1 MDKKVFLSWLSLVI
15 LIVTSAYVPVA
26 AAAKM
31 SIPMVGP
38 PTSTG
43 PGGHGSGNGP
53 GANSASPQASSNQSL
68 RRVVGVVSDYT
79 AGQSITIVDRQGNQF
94 TFDLDSPLRIVPAHR
109 AHLLGV
115 GAFVTIIAPN
125 NVPNGKHLAVGI
137 VIHPSVPPGFAGPAG
152 PITPTPIPPTNNIPT
167 GPVPPDTQP
176 DIDTFA
182 TNRPLS
188 PIIGFTFPA
197 GIDVGGVVPVEAAAF
212 LDFQPPA
219 SDGFSEVGMVAVSLD
234 QFIVAIDVVSTSDIV
249 AGQLIS
255 TTGPEV
261 VDVNFRR
268 IPQIVNP
275 DRANAT
281 YAEFQLDSAPDT
293 TAAITPNSVCFV
305 VSTAVDTFTRYCST
319 SATLLSQPAERQMR
333 LWATNPAS
341 ANRSSSLQSVD
352 LVGKALPLLPL
363 QIVSPASLS
372 VQDSFPTQYTD
383 LQNMIVAA
391 AAHIGFQAPLA
402 LDLTLSTIQDAQRI
416 QDCASAVGECTSDIV
431 AAPVPLDYFEQQYN
445 EKFGGDNGDDDDE
458 EESATAA
465 SSSPPTP
472 IALGVVSVL
481 QLIEYSTGIVQP
493 GDYRLDAWFDT
504 NGVFFAATLTGLTTN
519 DSPVVNQQIPAIPAT
534 FIDAVGNGPGAEIDR
549 FCIWR
554 FCCGR

>member
-1 MDKKVFLSWLSLVI
+1 MNKKAFLSWLSLVM
-15 LIVTSAYVPVA
+15 LVVTSAYVPA
-26 AAAKM
+26 AAAAHM
-31 SIPMVGP
+31 STPMIGP
-38 PTSTG
+38 PTSPG
-43 PGGHGSGNGP
+43 PGGNGP
-53 GANSASPQASSNQSL
+53 GGNAPSVNAAQSQASSSQQGV
-68 RRVVGVVSDYT
+68 RRIVGSVTDYT

-94 TFDLDSPLRIVPAHR
+94 TFDLSSPLRIVPAHR
-109 AHLLGV
+109 ADLLGV
-115 GAFVTIIAPN
+115 GAYVTVIAPN
-125 NVPNGKHLAVGI
+125 NVVNGKHIAVGI
-137 VIHPSVPPGFAGPAG
+137 VIHRGAPHSFAGPSG
-152 PITPTPIPPTNNIPT
+152 PTTPTPSPVPPPNNVPT
-167 GPVPPDTQP
+167 GPVPPDFQP

-255 TTGPEV
+255 TTGPDV

-305 VSTAVDTFTRYCST
+305 VSTAVDTFTRYCSINET
-319 SATLLSQPAERQMR
+319 VGS
-333 LWATNPAS
+333 
-341 ANRSSSLQSVD
+341 QSVD
-352 LVGKALPLLPL
+352 PFAKALPLVVL
-363 QIVSPASLS
+363 QAANPSSLS
-372 VQDSFPTQYTD
+372 VQDSFPAQYAD
-383 LQNMIVAA
+383 LQNIIVAA

-402 LDLTLSTIQDAQRI
+402 IDQTLSTIQDAQRI
-416 QDCASAVGECTSDIV
+416 QDCADAVGECTSDIV

-481 QLIEYSTGIVQP
+481 QPIEYSTGIVQP

-534 FIDAVGNGPGAEIDR
+534 FIDAVGNGPAAEIDR

>member
-1 MDKKVFLSWLSLVI
+1 MNKKIFLSCLSLVI
-15 LIVTSAYVPVA
+15 LVVTSAYVPVA
-26 AAAKM
+26 AAAKI
-31 SIPMVGP
+31 STPMI
-38 PTSTG
+38 SQ
-43 PGGHGSGNGP
+43 
-53 GANSASPQASSNQSL
+53 ASPPGQGL
-68 RRVVGVVSDYT
+68 RRIVGVVSAYT
-79 AGQSITIVDRQGNQF
+79 AGQSITIVDRHGTQF
-94 TFDLDSPLRIVPAHR
+94 VFDLASPLRILPAHR
-109 AHLLGV
+109 ANLLGV
-115 GAFVTIIAPN
+115 GAFVTVISPN
-125 NVPNGKHLAVGI
+125 NMPNGKHIAVGI
-137 VIHPSVPPGFAGPAG
+137 VIHRGVPNGFAGPSG
-152 PITPTPIPPTNNIPT
+152 PNVPPPTPTPTPPNIPT
-167 GPVPPDTQP
+167 NPVPPESQP

-197 GIDVGGVVPVEAAAF
+197 GIDVGGVVPLEAAAF

-234 QFIVAIDVVSTSDIV
+234 QFIVAIDVVSMSDIV

-255 TTGPEV
+255 TTGPDV

-305 VSTAVDTFTRYCST
+305 VSTAADTFTRYCST
-319 SATLLSQPAERQMR
+319 SATLLSQPLERQTR
-333 LWATNPAS
+333 LWATNSAS
-341 ANRSSSLQSVD
+341 ANRSSSVQSVD
-352 LVGKALPLLPL
+352 PVANALLLLPP

-481 QLIEYSTGIVQP
+481 QPIEYSTGIVQP

-534 FIDAVGNGPGAEIDR
+534 FIDAVGNGPGVEIDR
-549 FCIWR
+549 FCIWH

>member
-1 MDKKVFLSWLSLVI
+1 MNKKLILSCLSLVM
-15 LIVTSAYVPVA
+15 LVVTSAYIHMA
-26 AAAKM
+26 AAN
-31 SIPMVGP
+31 VN
-38 PTSTG
+38 TSLTNSAFS
-43 PGGHGSGNGP
+43 PGSG
-53 GANSASPQASSNQSL
+53 ANVIQLKPEV
-68 RRVVGVVSDYT
+68 RRVGVVVAYNP
-79 AGQSITIVDRQGNQF
+79 GQSITIADRQGNEY
-94 TFDLDSPLRIVPAHR
+94 TFELASPLKIVPAHR
-109 AHLLGV
+109 ANLLGV

-125 NVPNGKHLAVGI
+125 SVPNGKHIAVGI
-137 VIHPSVPPGFAGPAG
+137 VIHRGVPKGIAGPSG
-152 PITPTPIPPTNNIPT
+152 PSGPTTPTPSPVPPPNNVPT
-167 GPVPPDTQP
+167 GPVPPDFQP

-255 TTGPEV
+255 TTGPDV

-268 IPQIVNP
+268 IPQMVNP
-275 DRANAT
+275 NRANAT

-305 VSTAVDTFTRYCST
+305 VGTEVDTFTRYCSINET
-319 SATLLSQPAERQMR
+319 VASQSADPLA
-333 LWATNPAS
+333 
-341 ANRSSSLQSVD
+341 
-352 LVGKALPLLPL
+352 KALPLVVL
-363 QIVSPASLS
+363 QAAGPSSLS
-372 VQDSFPTQYTD
+372 VQDSFPAQYAD
-383 LQNMIVAA
+383 LQNIIVAA

-472 IALGVVSVL
+472 ISLGVVSVL
-481 QLIEYSTGIVQP
+481 QPIEYSTGIVQP

-519 DSPVVNQQIPAIPAT
+519 DSPVVNHQIPAIPAT
-534 FIDAVGNGPGAEIDR
+534 FIDAVGNGPAAEIDR